1 MPIRNAKTPKHYSA
15 PTTHAPDNSPGRH
28 RTTWVASTFN
38 ERRPNGTP
46 RILPKRQPRLRNT
59 LDTRTQHRLDIPR
72 HSRHHI
78 NDLPLLGTTPSHHDH
93 RRNHVGISTPTT
105 QTRQQRNQTS
115 QHPPRN
121 RRPTR
126 LGNKKT
132 PKRKPANRAIRRK
145 PVRRPNL
152 VPDQHP
158 THAKQ

>member
-46 RILPKRQPRLRNT
+46 QTLPKRQPRLRHT
-59 LDTRTQHRLDIPR
+59 PDTRTQHRLDIPR

-105 QTRQQRNQTS
+105 QTRHQRTRTS
-115 QHPPRN
+115 RNPPRN

-126 LGNKKT
+126 LGRFSLRSFLLPSRVGHQETEGQLDWAIKNSEAKT
-132 PKRKPANRAIRRK
+132 C
-145 PVRRPNL
+145 
-152 VPDQHP
+152 Q
-158 THAKQ
+158 